1 MTGAVSEKNIVVDSI
16 ASAEI
21 TDAEIQALIAFAR
34 SSCRNCERNRTRE
47 YLRGIARQKRQRRS
61 WDGRIKDLVG
71 LYSRYSTS

>member
-34 SSCRNCERNRTRE
+34 SSCRNCERNRTR
-47 YLRGIARQKRQRRS
+47 
-61 WDGRIKDLVG
+61 
-71 LYSRYSTS
+71 